1 MKKHLLFIALML
13 ITCKASA
20 QFTVYQNVPDPP
32 RSSTYSYS
40 NPFDNIDINPYEN
53 VRRTPQPRTQQYNL
67 TGYYK
72 DTNGWHSTP
81 IKVKVMGDDM
91 QLVSVK
97 VGNNWASCNSSVSS
111 VGAYDPQEIQENF
124 NYKGYLS
131 FLGTIYF

>member
-1 MKKHLLFIALML
+1 ML

-40 NPFDNIDINPYEN
+40 DPFGNFNTNPYGN
-53 VRRTPQPRTQQYNL
+53 YSRAPQPKAKQYNL

-72 DTNGWHSTP
+72 DTNGWHSAP
-81 IKVKVMGDDM
+81 IKVKVMGDEI
-91 QLVSVK
+91 QLVSIK
-97 VGNNWASCNSSVSS
+97 VGYNWALCNSSVSEVS
-111 VGAYDPQEIQENF
+111 AYDPQEIQENF